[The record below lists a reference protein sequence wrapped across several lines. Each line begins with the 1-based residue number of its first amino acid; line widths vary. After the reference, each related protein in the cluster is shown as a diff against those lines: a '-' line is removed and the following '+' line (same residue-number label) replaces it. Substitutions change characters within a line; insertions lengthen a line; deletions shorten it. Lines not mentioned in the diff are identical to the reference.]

1 MKKIGPQLQTL
12 TSRLANTPVD
22 FLDEPRIGSVGRL
35 VVAALVNDAF
45 KKYGHQLSIDELRL
59 FEGVDQA
66 TDRNRLK
73 LVSLAVWLLNDAWF
87 AQVDLQSSELL
98 TFLNASITQLAE
110 STKANKCVEDSD
122 RREEFV
128 RYFLARLDYRPE
140 GESEAQAK
148 DRLSALSSTERQRL
162 LDESRDAEKRA
173 REIRQA
179 LARKAAEQSADK
191 WTRE

>member
-1 MKKIGPQLQTL
+1 M
-12 TSRLANTPVD
+12 
-22 FLDEPRIGSVGRL
+22 
-35 VVAALVNDAF
+35 VAALVNDAF

>member
-122 RREEFV
+122 RREEFA
-128 RYFLARLDYRPE
+128 RYLLARLDYRPE

>member
-140 GESEAQAK
+140 GESEA
-148 DRLSALSSTERQRL
+148 
-162 LDESRDAEKRA
+162 
-173 REIRQA
+173 
-179 LARKAAEQSADK
+179 
-191 WTRE
+191 

>member
-1 MKKIGPQLQTL
+1 
-12 TSRLANTPVD
+12 
-22 FLDEPRIGSVGRL
+22 
-35 VVAALVNDAF
+35 
-45 KKYGHQLSIDELRL
+45 
-59 FEGVDQA
+59 
-66 TDRNRLK
+66 
-73 LVSLAVWLLNDAWF
+73 
-87 AQVDLQSSELL
+87 
-98 TFLNASITQLAE
+98 
-110 STKANKCVEDSD
+110 
-122 RREEFV
+122 
-128 RYFLARLDYRPE
+128 LDYRPE

>member
-35 VVAALVNDAF
+35 VVTALVNDAF

-87 AQVDLQSSELL
+87 AQVDLHSSELL

-122 RREEFV
+122 RREEFA

-162 LDESRDAEKRA
+162 LEESRDAEKRA

>member
-1 MKKIGPQLQTL
+1 MNKIGPPLQSL

-22 FLDEPRIGSVGRL
+22 FLDEPRIGSVGQL
-35 VVAALVNDAF
+35 AVAALVNDAC

-73 LVSLAVWLLNDAWF
+73 LVSLAVWLLSDDWF
-87 AQVDLQSSELL
+87 AKVDLQSSELL

-122 RREEFV
+122 RREEFA